1 MHGLSQIH
9 LQSRGVVFR
18 VKMAEDVL
26 YNEIIKVII
35 VIIAAYFDAYV
46 LYSYRHMLVLA
57 CMWLL
62 NECIGFDQ
70 LCWHNFRIIGTNLVA
85 LALNIM
91 LA

>member
-18 VKMAEDVL
+18 VKMAEYVL

-46 LYSYRHMLVLA
+46 LYSQVHARTSLYVATHVQALTNYA
-57 CMWLL
+57 
-62 NECIGFDQ
+62 G
-70 LCWHNFRIIGTNLVA
+70 IILE
-85 LALNIM
+85 
-91 LA
+91 